1 MTVSIFVGEPR
12 NETMQIDPQE
22 TNRTSFAIFMPLRTT
37 ILDEAEGRR
46 VPVMI
51 SSEQAYYWS
60 RAWQDAEI
68 EAEEDLKA
76 GRSRIFKTSQEAAT
90 WLLSDND

>member
-1 MTVSIFVGEPR
+1 MK
-12 NETMQIDPQE
+12 IDPQE

-37 ILDEAEGRR
+37 ILEEAKDRK

-60 RAWQDAEI
+60 KAWQDAEI

-76 GRSRIFKTSQEAAT
+76 GRSRIFKTGQDAAE
-90 WLLSDND
+90 WLLSDNG